1 MTDPIDPSTYLKGA
15 EAGDLQ
21 LVVAELRAGAPIDA
35 TNRQLQS
42 AILLAAKGRHFDVVR
57 HLITAGADIDQ
68 QDETCFNPF
77 IHGCIHND
85 LELVRIM
92 VDAGT
97 DLTRLTRFGG
107 NGLTPAAEK
116 GHVEIVREL
125 LTTTDINVNLTNFVG
140 WTALIEAIILRD
152 GGSVQQEIVRLLL
165 EHGANPHLTDKW
177 GVAPIELAREKGYAE
192 IVDILVQ
199 YGA

>member
-1 MTDPIDPSTYLKGA
+1 MTEPIDPSTYLKAA

-21 LVVAELRAGAPIDA
+21 LVKAELQSGAPIDA
-35 TNRQLQS
+35 TNRQRQS

-57 HLITAGADIDQ
+57 HLVAAGADIDQ

-92 VDAGT
+92 VGAGT

-116 GHVEIVREL
+116 GHLEIVREL

>member
-1 MTDPIDPSTYLKGA
+1 MTGNYDASVYLKAA
-15 EAGDLQ
+15 EVGDLEQ
-21 LVVAELRAGAPIDA
+21 VKAELADGAPIDA
-35 TNRQLQS
+35 TNGQRQS

-57 HLITAGADIDQ
+57 HLIDAGADFDQ
-68 QDETCFNPF
+68 QDDTCFNPF

-92 VDAGT
+92 VAAGT

-152 GGSVQQEIVRLLL
+152 GGPVQQEIITLLL
-165 EHGANPHLTDKW
+165 EHGASPHMTDKW
-177 GVAPIELAREKGYAE
+177 GVPPIELAREKGYTE
-192 IVDILVQ
+192 IVEILERH
-199 YGA
+199 GA